1 VSKLSPVV
9 LLAVAALVVSCQ
21 RAPRQVA
28 TPPPVTQSFEELR
41 TDGAARLAARD
52 WEGAL
57 RVYQAALA
65 AQPDDL
71 DVRYGVAIALSQ
83 LDRAEEATHAFAWV
97 VQHGSPD
104 QESVRVAR
112 QWLAS
117 ARPATAEPPAERAAT
132 SDDGRAVGT
141 VRGRT
146 EGFNPTPG
154 PTATLRILLEG
165 DEAGNRDQRYWAKA
179 RLNDRYEIS
188 DVVPGG
194 YRLRAQLG
202 PVRLW
207 ETRVVVERG
216 RPTVVDLTR
225 ATAVASIEA
234 LRSPSSP

>member
-1 VSKLSPVV
+1 VSKLSP
-9 LLAVAALVVSCQ
+9 LLMLAVAALVVSCQ

-28 TPPPVTQSFEELR
+28 TPPPAKQSFEELR

-57 RVYQAALA
+57 RAYQAALA
-65 AQPDDL
+65 DQPDDL
-71 DVRYGVAIALSQ
+71 DVRYGTAIALSQ
-83 LDRAEEATHAFAWV
+83 LDRADEAAHAFTWV

-104 QESVRVAR
+104 HESVRVAR

-117 ARPATAEPPAERAAT
+117 ARPARAEPPSERAAT
-132 SDDGRAVGT
+132 GDDGRAVGA

-146 EGFNPTPG
+146 EGLNLTSG
-154 PTATLRILLEG
+154 TAATLRILLEG
-165 DEAGNRDQRYWAKA
+165 DEAGNRDRRYWAKA
-179 RLNDRYEIS
+179 RLNDQYEIS

-216 RPTVVDLTR
+216 RPTIVDLTR